1 MRRLARL
8 VSGGLLCWTFILP
21 AESPAELWVCP
32 QPGGGDIYTDR
43 ELPGC
48 RNANDPTWKAAPSDM
63 APDARS
69 EDAPAPPTPATT
81 PHSTAQP
88 AAASAKK
95 TIKSATP
102 MPPPPGSI
110 NRWASL
116 SEQASKAHA
125 KKNLPEA
132 ERLHAEALKV
142 AETIGPDSRQRATT
156 LYSLGTVLL
165 DMDRPADA
173 ERQFQK
179 SLTIYEELDGR
190 QGTDVAKVM
199 SAYAGL
205 LRKTNKPEEAADLE
219 SRAKAMRSATR

>member
-1 MRRLARL
+1 MQRMARL
-8 VSGGLLCWTFILP
+8 ISGGLLWCAFMLP

-32 QPGGGDIYTDR
+32 QSGGGDIYTDR
-43 ELPGC
+43 QLPGC
-48 RNANDPTWKAAPSDM
+48 HNANDPTWKASPSDM

-69 EDAPAPPTPATT
+69 EEAPAPPIPATT
-81 PHSTAQP
+81 PQSTAQP

-95 TIKSATP
+95 TIKPAAQT
-102 MPPPPGSI
+102 PPPPGSI

-132 ERLHAEALKV
+132 ERLHTEALKV

-173 ERQFQK
+173 ERHFQK
-179 SLTIYEELDGR
+179 SLTIYEELDGQ
-190 QGTDVAKVM
+190 QGTDVAKVL

-205 LRKTNKPEEAADLE
+205 LRKANKPEEAADLE
-219 SRAKAMRSATR
+219 GRAKAMRAVAR

>member
-1 MRRLARL
+1 MRRLAGL

-21 AESPAELWVCP
+21 AESQAELWVCP

-43 ELPGC
+43 QLPGC
-48 RNANDPTWKAAPSDM
+48 HNANDPTWNASPSDTTPG
-63 APDARS
+63 AGPGDA
-69 EDAPAPPTPATT
+69 PTPASPPSRPTD
-81 PHSTAQP
+81 PSLAVP
-88 AAASAKK
+88 AKK
-95 TIKSATP
+95 TVAP
-102 MPPPPGSI
+102 APPPPGSI
-110 NRWASL
+110 NRWAGL

-132 ERLHAEALKV
+132 ERLHADALKV

-173 ERQFQK
+173 EKHFQK
-179 SLTIYEELDGR
+179 SLTIYEELDGQ
-190 QGTDVAKVM
+190 QGTDVAKVL

-205 LRKTNKPEEAADLE
+205 LRKANKPDEAADLE
-219 SRAKAMRSATR
+219 SRAKAMRAVAR